1 MHLIRPM
8 IAVVGLTGLVA
19 ASAACRIPNP
29 AGAPD
34 SAQELVQTGNLL
46 PNASFELPLGE
57 EPRQPGNW
65 GDILNP
71 LTINLAASNQQPGN
85 WPPRRV
91 AVEAVEGDHAAQ
103 VTLDSAGDA
112 FVGHLTSPVV
122 PVRGGQVYTL
132 SAYVRSEVPAA
143 WVRLCLWTRPL
154 DWRQPNPAASVGQY
168 LSFSGPDAESPV
180 MEVSASWKR
189 YQFTFVV
196 EHLVSQGVVDLV
208 VGGQGS
214 GRAWVDAVQLE
225 EGPRASAFRT
235 RYPVEVV
242 LAGRRKPPMVHPVD
256 QPLELVLASYNSSG
270 SARSEEMMLSVET
283 LKGAWVLRKRLRG
296 PVPAG
301 YGERRLRYPFER
313 VGEFRARV
321 GSGSGTPIGLEDY
334 LFVVHP
340 VMHRDLQ
347 AVTYSRRG
355 RLHELPAERVWIP
368 WRDNEDFFADP
379 QANLTVT
386 RQGAIYA
393 GLKAGAVA
401 VTRDGGRSWDLI
413 HASKTLLSVLPDGT
427 FLNATREE
435 GGLRVYRSQDEGS
448 TWTALGFIPVTGSQ
462 GGPVTQLKDGT
473 LVWPIGHPRPG
484 VPHTVYAYRSQDGG
498 HTWSEGYPIV
508 PGGEPAL
515 IQLNS
520 GRLLAVARHNPSRA
534 PGEWEKFY
542 RNEPSWRLWQWATSY
557 YDHHRNRLSSYEK
570 NLLMADSDDGG
581 ITWKNPRAVTHLL
594 DEMHGSAVQLPDGR
608 IVLMYVHRLPALH
621 GGERAKVSRDGGDTW
636 EEELYYLNTVDAPNW
651 VEALT
656 ALENADGGVFTFEE
670 SRRRSFPAE
679 GQTLK
684 GMWYINDHVTKPGYS
699 ASCVLPPE
707 LADGK
712 PGMILTIVG
721 ERKGKDLPARMQAI
735 RWRPLPM

>member
-1 MHLIRPM
+1 MHLTRRT
-8 IAVVGLTGLVA
+8 IAMVGLAGLVA
-19 ASAACRIPNP
+19 GLAACRIPGP
-29 AGAPD
+29 DGAPD
-34 SAQELVQTGNLL
+34 SAQPAVQAGNLL

-65 GDILNP
+65 GDILNA

-91 AVEAVEGDHAAQ
+91 EAEAVEGNHAVRIA
-103 VTLDSAGDA
+103 LDPAGGA
-112 FVGHLTSPVV
+112 FLGHLTSPVV

-132 SAYVRSEVPAA
+132 SAYVRSEVPSA
-143 WVRLCLWTRPL
+143 WLKLCFWTRPL
-154 DWRQPNPAASVGQY
+154 DWRDPDPAASAGQY
-168 LSFSGPDAESPV
+168 LAFSGPDAQSEA
-180 MEVSASWKR
+180 MEVSRDWKR

-196 EHLVSQGVVDLV
+196 EHLVSQGVADLV
-208 VGGQGS
+208 VGGKGP
-214 GRAWVDAVQLE
+214 GKAWVDAVQLE
-225 EGPRASAFRT
+225 PGPRASAFRT
-235 RYPVEVV
+235 RYPVEAV
-242 LAGRRKPPMVHPVD
+242 LAGRRKPPMLHLVD
-256 QPLELVLASYNSSG
+256 EPLELVLASYNSSG
-270 SARSEEMMLSVET
+270 SPWSGGMRLNIDT
-283 LKGAWVLRKRLRG
+283 LEGRGVLEKRLPG
-296 PVPAG
+296 TVPAG
-301 YGERRLRYPFER
+301 FREQKLSYSFEL

-340 VMHRDLQ
+340 IMDRDLQ
-347 AVTYSRRG
+347 AVTFSRRG
-355 RLHELPAERVWIP
+355 RLHQLPAERVWIP
-368 WRDNEDFFADP
+368 WNDNEDFFADP

-393 GLKAGAVA
+393 GLKGGVVA
-401 VTRDGGRSWDLI
+401 VTRDGGQSWKLI
-413 HASKTLLSVLPDGT
+413 HSSKSLLSVLPDGA
-427 FLNATREE
+427 FLNATRES
-435 GGLRVYRSQDEGS
+435 GGLRMYRSEDEGRN
-448 TWTALGFIPVTGSQ
+448 WTRLGFIEVTGSQ
-462 GGPVTQLKDGT
+462 AGPVTQMKDGT

-484 VPHTVYAYRSQDGG
+484 VPHTVYAYRSRDGG
-498 HTWSEGYPIV
+498 RTWSEGYPIC

-515 IQLNS
+515 IQLDS

-542 RNEPSWRLWQWATSY
+542 RNEASWRLWQWATTY

-621 GGERAKVSRDGGDTW
+621 GGERAKVSRDGGNTW
-636 EEELYYLNTVDAPNW
+636 EEELYYLNTVGAPNW
-651 VEALT
+651 EEVLT
-656 ALENADGGVFTFEE
+656 ALKNADGGVFTFEE

-684 GMWYINDHVTKPGYS
+684 GMWYINDHVSKPGYS

-712 PGMILTIVG
+712 PGMILSIVG

-735 RWRPLPM
+735 RWRPLAR